1 MERIL
6 RTFIV
11 IPNVIKAL
19 SVIQAHPGIKQRI
32 KNNKYEL
39 TDVRSTILSYLIFS
53 DALTS
58 FYIECP
64 EEIKPRIE
72 WLGEIYESAFPEQL
86 VLLEESE

>member
-1 MERIL
+1 MERTL

-19 SVIQAHPGIKQRI
+19 SVIQAHPAIKQRI
-32 KNNKYEL
+32 NNKYEL
-39 TDVRSTILSYLIFS
+39 ADVRSTILSYLIFS